1 MFTIEKCRKLL
12 GKSAIGKTD
21 EEIRAMS
28 EWLALLADQIIA
40 IDKKQTIM
48 NKNAILY
55 TRVSTDEQ
63 NNGYSPADQKDKL
76 IRHCEQKN
84 INVVGFY
91 HDDESGKSFDRP
103 EWQKIMKCMY

>member
-40 IDKKQTIM
+40 IDKKIDD
-48 NKNAILY
+48 Y
-55 TRVSTDEQ
+55 EQ
-63 NNGYSPADQKDKL
+63 ECDPLHK
-76 IRHCEQKN
+76 
-84 INVVGFY
+84 GF
-91 HDDESGKSFDRP
+91 HG
-103 EWQKIMKCMY
+103 